1 VWESYGIIAG
11 VLDTLHAVAK
21 PVVNLGLIEGST
33 ATIDIFYCERQST
46 GSDIE
51 VTSNIIS
58 APPTSISMT
67 VNPDTDVVPA
77 GTNIVYTAHVKKSDG
92 SECTVCNQNVTWY
105 LYTDPL
111 NPTSQSYLTP
121 PSGSKGQID
130 TFHAVT
136 AYTRYIISAVFD
148 STPPGVGVDKIHLT
162 WFDTVTVV
170 PGPATH
176 LNIEQSPV
184 QAAHLWGDNY
194 FPQHSL
200 TIPGTVQTENV
211 YAVLRDAYGNWVG
224 HATVAQWNSTVPAA
238 ASVAPSNA
246 QVRDTGVITRQAP
259 SGFTKVSATQ
269 GAFRDTLNVT
279 VSNVQYGKIQIYII
293 SGGLKP
299 IDSLFMRTD
308 QDTTLHV
315 RAQWVTDTSH
325 WDENLPFQWA
335 SSSTV
340 TGTPPTG
347 SIWNFIPQA
356 PGTGIIYVNYTSN
369 GKILGDTV
377 KFVFVPGLPSQEKL
391 YPLPGTPNTVTP
403 ANQQLPASVTIV
415 AGVPFQIVAKLFD
428 NKNQWLSSYERTNAP
443 IAWSQQPLSGT
454 GLPGTLSATTGY
466 LTKFTDMKAGDVIK
480 ITAAYVQEPGNPNI
494 VPPQSI
500 TISVIAGPATH
511 LVIEQDSARSRSPNA
526 DNPAGTVN
534 IGARDTS
541 AVVYAILRDAYG
553 NWVDYSKTTAWSSA
567 DVTKAIAVPRNTDIG
582 QGILIRR
589 TTNGQTVVTARDTTH
604 TGAGFTGTV
613 TVILSNISYDS
624 LRIVVGSSNL
634 QIQNLVMRTDVVR
647 DTTLNVVG
655 KNSATG
661 TWDLIPANWSIVPA
675 LKTSAPPP
683 QAISW
688 QFTPIDTGTGIIV
701 VSRQGSVPDTLA
713 VHFLPGLANS
723 LVLYTGPGAPGG
735 ANVAFIPPATA
746 LIDTAGKLVHFY
758 AKIFDKNGVWLGSYE
773 RAGAPVAW
781 NIAELTGNP
790 PTGTLDN
797 ARGYTS
803 ALTPTRA
810 YNTLYV
816 IARLDSA
823 GLPTNARDTVQI
835 QVVHAAPSQLVL
847 EADPNWQVKA
857 NAAAPV
863 DSVRIANN
871 QTTVPVYALVRDRF
885 GNFVQYST
893 FTDWESIDN
902 SGVPDSSIVSVHN
915 GTNTIGEGIV
925 KRIAAEG
932 SQRVYAASREFP
944 GLADTIK
951 AIVLKYYYK
960 ELRIVVRSAVRIDS
974 LTMSTN
980 NDTTLQV
987 QGLRSDTTL
996 WEPVNANWE
1005 ISAGLQFPTN
1015 QAPPGSADRW
1025 FFSPSAP
1032 GTGWIRVTLGN
1043 DAVTKPDTIQAI
1055 FTVGEPILIET
1066 EILTPASQRIAGD
1079 TIIAVTRIKNKD
1091 GLVPGQWCDSTTYLN
1106 ALGSGGGGRPNPTVD
1121 MVNMGRTMYECF
1133 QDGLDTVKYVL
1144 YYAPVNPDS
1153 LDKVAVTMRVGPN
1166 VLSASSEP
1174 FRVYPGALARISLED
1189 FNGKNLDSIYL
1200 VSPTGSK
1207 LIIAVGYDAYGNYRG
1222 PEISNWSMDGTLHA
1236 IDKPTG
1242 ATRVFYETG
1251 QVKYGEDGYI
1261 RASATGKGG
1270 AVVTDST
1277 RVVISGSAVTLLSAV
1292 THDTSGNGLLD
1303 EITLVFDRKVTL
1315 PAGTRIQLSN
1325 GSYTLVVSSIRGQT
1339 SGTSAAVDGTTGLSQ
1354 GAVGPDS
1361 VFTVVLSESNK
1372 TVPQTGW
1379 KPALTITGAS
1389 GMAPVNGYTVTDGAG
1404 PVIWSIVKTVGA
1416 TTDRSQD
1423 KVTVTFSEPVGTN
1436 GNEFTKAMPPSG
1448 IFRVWEMHVSLSGDT
1463 TYSEVPGML
1472 TGITEFFQVE
1482 NNGLSVSFYMSND
1495 KDLTT
1500 RHYLN
1505 IVFDSTGRIT
1515 DKDPPLVNAPVLD
1528 NRRVQVTVKSEPARE
1543 ILVVPNPS
1551 APTFVRQRP
1560 GELHLEHQPNAR
1572 GWVRQ
1577 DGAGTVMTFRIAPAT
1592 GEKVT
1597 GYLKIYD
1604 VVGNVVSSVDSSK
1617 SPGGI
1622 VPPSWASSDS
1632 SAYDYDI
1639 YWNGSN
1645 SQGSKVAAGV
1655 YRAMLFL
1662 KYTDQAGKAR
1672 NTKLM
1677 GTVGISR

>member
-1 VWESYGIIAG
+1 
-11 VLDTLHAVAK
+11 
-21 PVVNLGLIEGST
+21 
-33 ATIDIFYCERQST
+33 
-46 GSDIE
+46 
-51 VTSNIIS
+51 
-58 APPTSISMT
+58 
-67 VNPDTDVVPA
+67 
-77 GTNIVYTAHVKKSDG
+77 
-92 SECTVCNQNVTWY
+92 
-105 LYTDPL
+105 
-111 NPTSQSYLTP
+111 
-121 PSGSKGQID
+121 
-130 TFHAVT
+130 
-136 AYTRYIISAVFD
+136 
-148 STPPGVGVDKIHLT
+148 
-162 WFDTVTVV
+162 
-170 PGPATH
+170 
-176 LNIEQSPV
+176 
-184 QAAHLWGDNY
+184 
-194 FPQHSL
+194 
-200 TIPGTVQTENV
+200 
-211 YAVLRDAYGNWVG
+211 
-224 HATVAQWNSTVPAA
+224 
-238 ASVAPSNA
+238 
-246 QVRDTGVITRQAP
+246 
-259 SGFTKVSATQ
+259 
-269 GAFRDTLNVT
+269 
-279 VSNVQYGKIQIYII
+279 
-293 SGGLKP
+293 
-299 IDSLFMRTD
+299 
-308 QDTTLHV
+308 
-315 RAQWVTDTSH
+315 
-325 WDENLPFQWA
+325 
-335 SSSTV
+335 
-340 TGTPPTG
+340 
-347 SIWNFIPQA
+347 
-356 PGTGIIYVNYTSN
+356 
-369 GKILGDTV
+369 
-377 KFVFVPGLPSQEKL
+377 
-391 YPLPGTPNTVTP
+391 
-403 ANQQLPASVTIV
+403 
-415 AGVPFQIVAKLFD
+415 
-428 NKNQWLSSYERTNAP
+428 
-443 IAWSQQPLSGT
+443 
-454 GLPGTLSATTGY
+454 
-466 LTKFTDMKAGDVIK
+466 
-480 ITAAYVQEPGNPNI
+480 
-494 VPPQSI
+494 
-500 TISVIAGPATH
+500 
-511 LVIEQDSARSRSPNA
+511 
-526 DNPAGTVN
+526 
-534 IGARDTS
+534 
-541 AVVYAILRDAYG
+541 
-553 NWVDYSKTTAWSSA
+553 
-567 DVTKAIAVPRNTDIG
+567 
-582 QGILIRR
+582 
-589 TTNGQTVVTARDTTH
+589 
-604 TGAGFTGTV
+604 
-613 TVILSNISYDS
+613 
-624 LRIVVGSSNL
+624 
-634 QIQNLVMRTDVVR
+634 
-647 DTTLNVVG
+647 
-655 KNSATG
+655 
-661 TWDLIPANWSIVPA
+661 
-675 LKTSAPPP
+675 
-683 QAISW
+683 
-688 QFTPIDTGTGIIV
+688 
-701 VSRQGSVPDTLA
+701 
-713 VHFLPGLANS
+713 
-723 LVLYTGPGAPGG
+723 
-735 ANVAFIPPATA
+735 
-746 LIDTAGKLVHFY
+746 
-758 AKIFDKNGVWLGSYE
+758 
-773 RAGAPVAW
+773 
-781 NIAELTGNP
+781 
-790 PTGTLDN
+790 
-797 ARGYTS
+797 
-803 ALTPTRA
+803 
-810 YNTLYV
+810 
-816 IARLDSA
+816 
-823 GLPTNARDTVQI
+823 
-835 QVVHAAPSQLVL
+835 
-847 EADPNWQVKA
+847 
-857 NAAAPV
+857 
-863 DSVRIANN
+863 
-871 QTTVPVYALVRDRF
+871 
-885 GNFVQYST
+885 
-893 FTDWESIDN
+893 
-902 SGVPDSSIVSVHN
+902 
-915 GTNTIGEGIV
+915 
-925 KRIAAEG
+925 
-932 SQRVYAASREFP
+932 
-944 GLADTIK
+944 
-951 AIVLKYYYK
+951 
-960 ELRIVVRSAVRIDS
+960 
-974 LTMSTN
+974 
-980 NDTTLQV
+980 
-987 QGLRSDTTL
+987 
-996 WEPVNANWE
+996 
-1005 ISAGLQFPTN
+1005 
-1015 QAPPGSADRW
+1015 
-1025 FFSPSAP
+1025 
-1032 GTGWIRVTLGN
+1032 
-1043 DAVTKPDTIQAI
+1043 
-1055 FTVGEPILIET
+1055 
-1066 EILTPASQRIAGD
+1066 
-1079 TIIAVTRIKNKD
+1079 
-1091 GLVPGQWCDSTTYLN
+1091 
-1106 ALGSGGGGRPNPTVD
+1106 

-1389 GMAPVNGYTVTDGAG
+1389 GIAPVNGYTVTDGAG